1 MGLDK
6 DLVDGVAVLSSDL
19 GHTSP
24 ALSTSHD
31 IERGAFVAWIFGCH
45 ASRVEGSLVEASW
58 VVVSSR
64 LRGLSLI
71 LCASFGVANILD
83 VGKARGV
90 LENSSQCSGLLYL
103 F

>member
-1 MGLDK
+1 MDK
-6 DLVDGVAVLSSDL
+6 DLVDGVAVLSSGL
-19 GHTSP
+19 GRTSP

-45 ASRVEGSLVEASW
+45 ASRVEGSLVGALW

-71 LCASFGVANILD
+71 LCAFGVANILD

>member
-6 DLVDGVAVLSSDL
+6 DLVDSVSVLSSDL
-19 GHTSP
+19 GRTSP

-31 IERGAFVAWIFGCH
+31 IERGAFGAWIFGCH
-45 ASRVEGSLVEASW
+45 ASRVEGSLVGASW
-58 VVVSSR
+58 VVVVRSR

-83 VGKARGV
+83 VGIARGV
-90 LENSSQCSGLLYL
+90 LENSSQCSGLL
-103 F
+103 